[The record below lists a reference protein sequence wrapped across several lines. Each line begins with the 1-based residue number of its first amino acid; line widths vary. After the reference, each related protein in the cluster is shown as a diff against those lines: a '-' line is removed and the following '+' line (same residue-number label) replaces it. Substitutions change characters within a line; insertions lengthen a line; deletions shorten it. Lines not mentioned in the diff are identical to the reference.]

1 MNLIRSQ
8 VLHLHRRW
16 CLKGTLVLAFLSA
29 LAVNA
34 STCIV
39 SGWPVEEA
47 TVSSE
52 AVSAT
57 AITLGGASAFEFLGD
72 VDLGRMT
79 CDISEGIGIDAR
91 DFRPGLILV
100 IR

>member
-1 MNLIRSQ
+1 MDITDSQ
-8 VLHLHRRW
+8 ALYSLSRW
-16 CLKGTLVLAFLSA
+16 CPRGLLAAVFMSA
-29 LAVNA
+29 FAVRA

-52 AVSAT
+52 AVAAT

-91 DFRPGLILV
+91 DFKPGLILV

>member
-1 MNLIRSQ
+1 MDLTDSQ
-8 VLHLHRRW
+8 ELHLLSRW
-16 CLKGTLVLAFLSA
+16 CPRGLLAAVFLSA

-57 AITLGGASAFEFLGD
+57 AITLGGASAFESLGD